1 MSRASQKRPII
12 SLAQSCRYS
21 SLSRESKSIGDEFAT
36 KTNGGQIP
44 RRGLL
49 FKAIPSGLMENT
61 LSYSAAMLACLCF
74 VSCGAVQTVKETT
87 ANAGQKVAQFS
98 LADIGPA
105 KVGVVEVREKDL
117 QELPTGSE
125 RILALEN
132 KKKRSFWFF
141 GGPVDFKEPTLP
153 DVGSEVDG
161 SLLPPRIE

>member
-105 KVGVVEVREKDL
+105 KVGVVEVREKISKSYQLEANASSHLRTRKSARSGSSADL
-117 QELPTGSE
+117 SISKSPRCPT
-125 RILALEN
+125 
-132 KKKRSFWFF
+132 
-141 GGPVDFKEPTLP
+141 
-153 DVGSEVDG
+153 
-161 SLLPPRIE
+161 